1 MGKTA
6 RQANIE
12 LLRIIA
18 MFMVVVM
25 HYLTATIEPVP
36 GNGVHA
42 FDVGYVVAESL
53 CIVAVNV
60 YMLISGYF
68 LSAGSFCLRRVGRV
82 LAQTLF
88 YTVLLPPVLAV
99 CGVLSFSEVFSV
111 YHIWN
116 SIFPVQSGHYWFVT
130 AYVVLLLFTPFLNA
144 AVQRLD
150 KKAFLQALLALL
162 VFFSIGKTLSP
173 LQFATDRYGY
183 DFGWF
188 MVLYLAGGY
197 LRRFGFGAL
206 KNTGRGLALYL
217 GSAALTAGVE
227 LLIMVLDENGLPLTY
242 YRSVPFH
249 YNYLLNLTG
258 ALGLFSAF
266 WHMHIGEGRAAGF
279 IRFVSPAV
287 FGVYLIH
294 GQEDVA
300 VRWYGWVSGL
310 GLLLVYPLRLLLHV
324 SAVFWI
330 CIGIDKVRGL
340 IFNRAC
346 RFFAAKKGF
355 PGGDS
360 G

>member
-12 LLRIIA
+12 LLRIAA

-25 HYLTATIEPVP
+25 HYLTVTIEPVP
-36 GNGVHA
+36 GSGVHGS
-42 FDVGYVVAESL
+42 DVGYAVTESL

-60 YMLISGYF
+60 YVLISGYF
-68 LSAGSFCLRRVGRV
+68 LSPVSFSLRRVGRV

-88 YTVLLPPVLAV
+88 YTILLPLVLVV
-99 CGVLSFSEVFSV
+99 CGILPFSEVFGV

-150 KKAFLQALLALL
+150 KKAFMQALLALL
-162 VFFSIGKTLSP
+162 AFFCFGKTLSP

-188 MVLYLAGGY
+188 MVLYLTGGY
-197 LRRFGFGAL
+197 LRRFGFGIL
-206 KNTGRGLALYL
+206 KSTGRGLAVYL
-217 GSAALTAGVE
+217 GSAALTAGTEV
-227 LLIMVLDENGLPLTY
+227 LLMILCENGLPLDY

-266 WHMHIGEGRAAGF
+266 WHMHIGEGKAAGM

-294 GQEDVA
+294 GQADVA
-300 VRWYGWVSGL
+300 NLWYGWISGL
-310 GLLLVYPLRLLLHV
+310 ATSLAYPLRLLLHT

-330 CIGIDKVRGL
+330 CIGIDKGRGL
-340 IFNRAC
+340 LFDRVG
-346 RFFAAKKGF
+346 RFIAAKK
-355 PGGDS
+355 S
-360 G
+360 TRTA